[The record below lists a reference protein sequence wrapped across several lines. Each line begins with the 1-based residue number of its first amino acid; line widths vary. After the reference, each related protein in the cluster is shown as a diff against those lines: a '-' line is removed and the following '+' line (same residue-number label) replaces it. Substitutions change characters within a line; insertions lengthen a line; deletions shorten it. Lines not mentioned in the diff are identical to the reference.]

1 MDYLKKFNDLFCDM
15 IGELVTV
22 FPSDS
27 ELRLYKFAVEAT
39 IAADAFLANRIF
51 NEYVA
56 IPYGD
61 KIQSKDETFFMEKDY
76 QEYAYGDQ
84 NTMDVFKKLKTCWT
98 DLNDDN
104 RAAIWKYLTVMLN
117 LNHKIYQ

>member
-1 MDYLKKFNDLFCDM
+1 MDYLTKFNQLFCDM
-15 IGELVTV
+15 VGELVTV
-22 FPSDS
+22 FPSDP
-27 ELRLYKFAVEAT
+27 ELRLYKFAVDTT
-39 IAADAFLANRIF
+39 IASDAYYVSRIF

-61 KIQSKDETFFMEKDY
+61 KIKIKDETFFVEKDY

-98 DLNDDN
+98 DLNDEN

>member
-1 MDYLKKFNDLFCDM
+1 MDYLTKFNQLFCDM
-15 IGELVTV
+15 VSELVTV
-22 FPSDS
+22 FPSDP
-27 ELRLYKFAVEAT
+27 ELRLYKFAVDTT
-39 IAADAFLANRIF
+39 IASDAYYVSRIF

-61 KIQSKDETFFMEKDY
+61 KIKIKDETFFVEKDY

-98 DLNDDN
+98 DLNDEN

>member
-39 IAADAFLANRIF
+39 IATDAFLANRIF

-76 QEYAYGDQ
+76 QEYAAGDQ
-84 NTMDVFKKLKTCWT
+84 GTMEIFTKLKKCWK
-98 DLNDDN
+98 DLNDEN
-104 RAAIWKYLTVMLN
+104 RDTIWKYMRVMLN
-117 LNHKIYQ
+117 LNTKIHQ